1 MKEFY
6 IDFKGYCCIEA
17 ENEEEAEEKFWKGL
31 QPPSKDTWDDV
42 YDIEGISE
50 RYCYKK
56 ETNND

>member
-6 IDFKGYCCIEA
+6 IDFTGYCCIRA
-17 ENEEEAEEKFWKGL
+17 ENEEEAEAKFWEGL
-31 QPPSKDTWDDV
+31 QIPSKDAFDDV

-56 ETNND
+56 GE

>member
-6 IDFKGYCCIEA
+6 IDFTGYCCIRA
-17 ENEEEAEEKFWKGL
+17 ENEEEAEAKFWEGL
-31 QPPSKDTWDDV
+31 QPPSKDTFDDV

-56 ETNND
+56 GE

>member
-6 IDFKGYCCIEA
+6 IDFTGYCCIRA

-31 QPPSKDTWDDV
+31 QPPSEDTFDDV

-56 ETNND
+56 GE